1 MLAKFCSVDFF
12 LAIPSSLTTI
22 NTLII
27 RGTRLAMDDYR
38 AIENLMYRYAFLL
51 DDGDLT
57 GVAELFRQGEI
68 VAPASDSVVKGYDA
82 VLQMYQ
88 QSTRLFECGTPRTKH
103 LITNTHI
110 EVTGNQA
117 KARAYFTV
125 VQASSGQPL
134 QVIISGYYR
143 DQFTRVDGEWCFT
156 RREMHP
162 DLFGDLS
169 HHLLFDA
176 ESIQ

>member
-1 MLAKFCSVDFF
+1 
-12 LAIPSSLTTI
+12 
-22 NTLII
+22 
-27 RGTRLAMDDYR
+27 MDDYR

-57 GVAELFRQGEI
+57 GVAELFRHGEI

-103 LITNTHI
+103 IISNTHI
-110 EVTGNQA
+110 EVNGSEA

-125 VQASSGQPL
+125 VVCRYRSSSAATTA
-134 QVIISGYYR
+134 IS
-143 DQFTRVDGEWCFT
+143 
-156 RREMHP
+156 
-162 DLFGDLS
+162 S
-169 HHLLFDA
+169 A
-176 ESIQ
+176 ESTANGASVAARCTRICLATYPNTCCSTPTAFNDHAAPDEQARTSRPAATDGRHPILNARLSRCLDS

>member
-1 MLAKFCSVDFF
+1 
-12 LAIPSSLTTI
+12 
-22 NTLII
+22 
-27 RGTRLAMDDYR
+27 MDDYR

-57 GVAELFRQGEI
+57 GVAELFRHGEI

-103 LITNTHI
+103 IISNTHI
-110 EVTGNQA
+110 EVNGGEA

-125 VQASSGQPL
+125 VQAASGLPL

-143 DQFTRVDGEWCFT
+143 DQFSRIDGEWCFS

-169 HHLLFDA
+169 KHLLFDA
-176 ESIQ
+176 DSIQ